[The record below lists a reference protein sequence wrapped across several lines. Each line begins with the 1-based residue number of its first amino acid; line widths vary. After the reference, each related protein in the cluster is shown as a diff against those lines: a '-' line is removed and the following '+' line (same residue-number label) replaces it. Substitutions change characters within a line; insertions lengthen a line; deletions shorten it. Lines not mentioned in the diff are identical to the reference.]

1 MRTHFI
7 FTTALTA
14 ALGCSLMTSAVVA
27 AKQRNNASM
36 QQQQSA
42 QTSADIPNMGKA
54 PDRPDGTGRVDM
66 RVFDENGN
74 PVRGAYGKLESR
86 RSDGFICEA
95 WNTTDQRG
103 VAVLPPLHIGTI
115 SLTIE
120 APGFVKQTIDLAPS
134 SIGQPVRVTLVRK

>member
-1 MRTHFI
+1 MRKHFI
-7 FTTALTA
+7 RTTVLSAW
-14 ALGCSLMTSAVVA
+14 LGCSLVSGVA
-27 AKQRNNASM
+27 AQQNGGAM
-36 QQQQSA
+36 QGGQQSA

-74 PVRGAYGKLESR
+74 PVKGAYGKLESR

-95 WNTTDQRG
+95 WNTTDSRG

-115 SLTIE
+115 SLTVS
-120 APGFVKQTIDLAPS
+120 APGFMKQTIDLAPS

>member
-1 MRTHFI
+1 MRKHFI
-7 FTTALTA
+7 FTTVLSA
-14 ALGCSLMTSAVVA
+14 ALGCSFMTGA
-27 AKQRNNASM
+27 AAQQGNGTM
-36 QQQQSA
+36 QAGQQSA

-74 PVRGAYGKLESR
+74 PVKGAYGKLESR
-86 RSDGFICEA
+86 RSDGYLCEA
-95 WNTTDQRG
+95 WNTTDSRG

-115 SLTIE
+115 SLTVS

-134 SIGQPVRVTLVRK
+134 SIGQPVRVTLARE